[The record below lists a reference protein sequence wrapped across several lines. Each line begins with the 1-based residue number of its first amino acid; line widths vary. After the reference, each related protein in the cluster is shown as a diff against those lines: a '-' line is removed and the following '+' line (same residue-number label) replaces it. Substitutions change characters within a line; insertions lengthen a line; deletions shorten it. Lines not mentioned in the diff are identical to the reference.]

1 MITNGTTSVL
11 TPPPPHHNITSTST
25 SAAMKFIVFACLA
38 ALTTAGRLENNP
50 PIAIIHEHRETD
62 GAGNFEYSFEA
73 DNGIQVESSG
83 STGSEGQIIMEGRYQ
98 YLTDEGKLIE
108 VNYIANE
115 DGFQPQSDIIPT
127 SHSSS
132 PSRPINF
139 AAQRQP
145 SQPRFATQRQPPQ
158 QQFSFQ

>member
-11 TPPPPHHNITSTST
+11 PPPHNITSTSTST
-25 SAAMKFIVFACLA
+25 SAAMKIIVFACLA
-38 ALTTAGRLENNP
+38 ALTTAAKLENNP
-50 PIAIIHEHRETD
+50 PVAILHENRETD
-62 GAGNFEYSFEA
+62 GAGNFRYSFEA

-83 STGSEGQIIMEGRYQ
+83 STGSEGQIIMQGRYQ
-98 YLTDEGKLIE
+98 YLTDEGKIIE

-115 DGFQPQSDIIPT
+115 DGFQPQSDSIPT

-145 SQPRFATQRQPPQ
+145 PQQRFA
-158 QQFSFQ
+158 FQ